1 MGDDVRLRALDPQG
15 DRRLLERLW
24 EAALGPVWPLLP
36 GALDM
41 IGGGLVAER
50 PGGVGNVVGG
60 GPVAEGQ
67 GGAVGVV
74 GAVGAVAVDPAGT
87 IPLLLVH
94 PDAQRRGV
102 GTRLLE
108 AALDR
113 LRRLGAATVDL
124 AGGGG
129 DYIWPGVPDDLPGA
143 VRFFEARGWRWDHSV
158 IDLVADLRRYRVPA
172 GLLDRAAA
180 AGVSLEVAGGRDRAE
195 ALAFE
200 AATFPSWL
208 RWFERPDSSVLVA
221 RDPGGTIVGSLLFRG
236 PPDATIYAPML
247 GPAAGT
253 IGCVGVATPARGA
266 GVGSAMVARASELLR
281 DAGTGPC
288 HIGWTQREQF
298 YTRVGYAPWRRYRT
312 ARRPIAG

>member
-1 MGDDVRLRALDPQG
+1 
-15 DRRLLERLW
+15 
-24 EAALGPVWPLLP
+24 
-36 GALDM
+36 
-41 IGGGLVAER
+41 
-50 PGGVGNVVGG
+50 
-60 GPVAEGQ
+60 VAEGQ
-67 GGAVGVV
+67 GRTV

-87 IPLLLVH
+87 IALLLIH
-94 PDAQRRGV
+94 PEAQRQGV

-108 AALDR
+108 AAIDR
-113 LRRLGAATVDL
+113 LRGLDAVTVDL

-158 IDLVADLRRYRVPA
+158 IDLVADLRRYRAPA
-172 GLLDRAAA
+172 GVLDRAAA
-180 AGVSLEVAGGRDRAE
+180 AGISLEVAAARDRPAV
-195 ALAFE
+195 LAFE

-208 RWFERPDSSVLVA
+208 RWFERPDSSVLLA
-221 RDPGGTIVGSLLFRG
+221 RDAGGTIVGSLLFRG

-247 GPAAGT
+247 GPDAGT
-253 IGCVGVATPARGA
+253 IGCVGVATAARGV

-298 YTRVGYAPWRRYRT
+298 YARVGYAPWRRYRK